1 MKAEKAETSTEW
13 MRHIDQKMAE
23 GTAEKQERNREKP
36 GKTAEKGLHAG

>member
-1 MKAEKAETSTEW
+1 MQVEKVKMSAEW
-13 MRHIDQKMAE
+13 MLHIDQKMAE